1 MFIQGLCV
9 NSMHIC
15 WVDIICW
22 IWLTVCETWQFKN
35 SYLLRMWICTEDD
48 PFKTS
53 LEHRLAQ
60 RSSQS
65 ARFLQGRWMSRANPE
80 SIFIQ
85 FAEFAWCLTIFNHC
99 WILLDIPCVELRS
112 VNCCPLEISID
123 FPGVHCK
130 LPLEI
135 AVHWKLLSIGNEEV
149 LHSEI
154 WIGKTDENTGFGSV
168 RQIAREPNHKPNHE
182 EKRWNTIGNCW
193 GRVMF
198 LP

>member
-1 MFIQGLCV
+1 MVPRGIFWQNSVPKMFIQGLCV

-60 RSSQS
+60 RSAQS
-65 ARFLQGRWMSRANPE
+65 ARFLQGRWMSRWNPE
-80 SIFIQ
+80 SILIP
-85 FAEFAWCLTIFNHC
+85 FAYFAWCLTIFNHC

-112 VNCCPLEISID
+112 VKCCPLEISID

-135 AVHWKLLSIGNEEV
+135 AVHWKWRSFALWNLDWEDRWKHWIWLSSADCSG
-149 LHSEI
+149 
-154 WIGKTDENTGFGSV
+154 
-168 RQIAREPNHKPNHE
+168 A
-182 EKRWNTIGNCW
+182 
-193 GRVMF
+193 
-198 LP
+198 